1 MSSSIL
7 ILFLIGDEVQELA
20 PAASRVGL
28 ALQYRQEWPTSPFFC
43 RGAPI
48 DIVDVDM
55 PARHQDVD
63 VDLIFVWFDRDSINI
78 FLI

>member
-48 DIVDVDM
+48 DSGRRYACQTPGRGCRPDFCLV
-55 PARHQDVD
+55 
-63 VDLIFVWFDRDSINI
+63 
-78 FLI
+78 

>member
-28 ALQYRQEWPTSPFFC
+28 ALQYRQEWPTSPFS
-43 RGAPI
+43 AVVHQLI
-48 DIVDVDM
+48 SDVDM
-55 PARHQDVD
+55 PAGHRDVD
-63 VDLIFVWFDRDSINI
+63 VDLIFCLV
-78 FLI
+78 